1 MIVWYDLDECSLGPP
16 EYLEAAPAGP
26 LSAMERYDLD
36 FAYRLEV
43 HLAALAHIES
53 EGSPL
58 LAEPVVCADCAM
70 CRWRDWCGE
79 RLAEAADLSLISGVD
94 VVRRRL
100 YKTHGV
106 EDLHALAALDWT
118 TAELVRADV
127 DLAGLLAKAEH
138 LQGGTPLAGVIPTRT
153 KQLEHLAAA
162 GITTVG
168 DTAAIDRR
176 TLGLCVAGATNLT
189 TQIDLARARVGAA
202 PAYRRRGVNR
212 VDVPRGDVEVD
223 VDMESTNDGC
233 YLWGALVTDRCAGA
247 PRPRYAACATWDP
260 DLAHGELRAF
270 AEFWA
275 WFAGERARAHAEGA
289 TFRAYCYSRSAEET
303 QMNRIAARL
312 GLSGEVDAFLT
323 SGDWVDL
330 YDVVRRSLVT
340 GRSLGLKET
349 APLAG
354 FAWHA
359 EDAGGAV
366 AMVNYDR
373 AVDDADPVAAAEAQ
387 RWILEYNEDDV
398 RATAALRAWLDGPAN
413 ELPSLADPVDAEV
426 EAAPA
431 R

>member
-1 MIVWYDLDECSLGPP
+1 MRSPEARRRWPGGRLPVDDAGHRVGEPDLLVRHGEGYVPVDVKWHKSLRAAREPGAGTALVSGLDEPFPTTAVADPDADPRKHHGDLLQLAHYRRLLESAGLASPSANLGGICGSEGMIVWYDLDERSLGPP

-106 EDLHALAALDWT
+106 DDLHALAALDWT

-138 LQGGTPLAGVIPTRT
+138 LPGGTPLAGVIPTRT

-189 TQIDLARARVGAA
+189 TQIDLARRPGGRGARLPA
-202 PAYRRRGVNR
+202 PRREPGRRPPRRRRGG
-212 VDVPRGDVEVD
+212 RGHGEHQRRLL
-223 VDMESTNDGC
+223 SLGRARHRPAC
-233 YLWGALVTDRCAGA
+233 RRAGGPVT
-247 PRPRYAACATWDP
+247 PRPRRGTPTSRTASWARSPSSGRGSPGSGRGRTP
-260 DLAHGELRAF
+260 RAP
-270 AEFWA
+270 
-275 WFAGERARAHAEGA
+275 
-289 TFRAYCYSRSAEET
+289 RSAPT
-303 QMNRIAARL
+303 
-312 GLSGEVDAFLT
+312 
-323 SGDWVDL
+323 
-330 YDVVRRSLVT
+330 
-340 GRSLGLKET
+340 
-349 APLAG
+349 
-354 FAWHA
+354 
-359 EDAGGAV
+359 
-366 AMVNYDR
+366 
-373 AVDDADPVAAAEAQ
+373 
-387 RWILEYNEDDV
+387 
-398 RATAALRAWLDGPAN
+398 ATAG
-413 ELPSLADPVDAEV
+413 
-426 EAAPA
+426 A
-431 R
+431 RRRRR